1 MSRLFSFVCYL
12 LGTPDT
18 RRKGRKTRN
27 ALSALT
33 SKPFIFTRSRIVL
46 TTLEYRKI
54 KLRELKSLVFDLI
67 FIFVF
72 SSFIILQYVPNHDNG
87 KIQQIPC
94 TSQISCRMLPET
106 ISNYFHYTL
115 SSKNN

>member
-1 MSRLFSFVCYL
+1 MKLHDDNIISRGYRSKIMHMSRLFSFVCYL

-54 KLRELKSLVFDLI
+54 KLRELKSLAFDFFYI
-67 FIFVF
+67 CF
-72 SSFIILQYVPNHDNG
+72 FIIYNIAIRTQ
-87 KIQQIPC
+87 
-94 TSQISCRMLPET
+94 S
-106 ISNYFHYTL
+106 
-115 SSKNN
+115 

>member
-1 MSRLFSFVCYL
+1 MKLHDDNIISRGYRSKITLHMSRLFSFVCYL

-54 KLRELKSLVFDLI
+54 KLGEL
-67 FIFVF
+67 
-72 SSFIILQYVPNHDNG
+72 
-87 KIQQIPC
+87 
-94 TSQISCRMLPET
+94 
-106 ISNYFHYTL
+106 
-115 SSKNN
+115 